1 MAVDAPLGARGDPVR
16 RKAAAL
22 VIVALALPLVALA
35 AMIGQQEWLRSRVTV
50 LNVPVRGVDPRDL
63 LRGHYLT
70 AGFEWNWERLPQA
83 EADGR
88 MPAGVLCVIAI
99 DARRRPRVRFLSD
112 SAADQATVGDCLLVV
127 PGGMWVRDV
136 FVPGTIDTTSGSIRL
151 FVPETRA
158 GELERLIRERPGAL
172 SVDLAVRADGYV
184 SIQELRVDDRVLGR

>member
-1 MAVDAPLGARGDPVR
+1 MR
-16 RKAAAL
+16 RKVAAL

-50 LNVPVRGVDPRDL
+50 LNVTVRGVDPRDL

-70 AGFEWNWERLPQA
+70 AGFEWNWERLPQP

-88 MPAGVLCVIAI
+88 VPAGALCIIAI
-99 DARRRPRVRFLSD
+99 DARQRPRVRFLPD
-112 SAADQATVGDCLLVV
+112 SAADQATVGDCLLVI
-127 PGGMWVRDV
+127 PGGMWGRDA
-136 FVPGTIDTTSGSIRL
+136 FVPGTIDTTNGGIRL

-184 SIQELRVDDRVLGR
+184 SIQALRVDDQVLGR

>member
-1 MAVDAPLGARGDPVR
+1 MAADAPPGARGDPVR
-16 RKAAAL
+16 RKGAAL
-22 VIVALALPLVALA
+22 VIAVLALPLVALA

-70 AGFEWNWERLPQA
+70 ADFEWNWERLPQS

-88 MPAGVLCVIAI
+88 MPAGALCVIAI
-99 DARRRPRVRFLSD
+99 DVRRRPRVRFLPE
-112 SAADQATVGDCLLVV
+112 SAADRATAGECLLVV
-127 PGGMWVRDV
+127 PGGMWGRDT
-136 FVPGTIDTTSGSIRL
+136 FVPGTIDTTNGSIRL

-158 GELERLIRERPGAL
+158 GKLEWLARERPGTL

-184 SIQELRVDDRVLGR
+184 SIQALRVDDQILGR

>member
-1 MAVDAPLGARGDPVR
+1 VR
-16 RKAAAL
+16 RKVAAL
-22 VIVALALPLVALA
+22 VIAALALPVMALA

-83 EADGR
+83 EPDGR
-88 MPAGVLCVIAI
+88 MPAGALCVIAV

-112 SAADQATVGDCLLVV
+112 SPADQATAGDCLLVI
-127 PGGMWVRDV
+127 PGGMWGRDV
-136 FVPGTIDTTSGSIRL
+136 FVPGTIDTTNGSIRL

-158 GELERLIRERPGAL
+158 DELERLIRERPGAL

-184 SIQELRVDDRVLGR
+184 SIQDLRVDDKVLGR